1 MKKNLRDKRSLGLK
15 INKHISRKK
24 IYIIVSVVLLFILA
38 VVLAVAYLLPK
49 TPSIR
54 KNIVIGDIT
63 ITSAQIDKY
72 AKEVDDYRNQHPEVI
87 LEGDAKTIA
96 LEDLVMNAGL
106 KMYAKK
112 YNQTV
117 SNMEILATASSD
129 YVVSTEQEAIND
141 IPFRLG
147 PTDSYLYVRT
157 ENMAYQSKLFNYLM
171 LVKSVLSISINFDAP
186 YYYNLPADQVQ
197 VAYDEAKSK
206 LKNDFLPLFD
216 SKLSKEEIAQ
226 KTDINLI
233 DPNNEIYNPETITS
247 DEDLQIGGAHVAAKY
262 YQNYRADGSFFS
274 NINDYSY
281 VLADLGG
288 DLYNMD
294 DKIAELKNVGDY
306 SDVFAAQ
313 TGEFAIIRL
322 ESKNNGEFNSWQEML
337 KSLKEK
343 YAYDATSKIISD
355 ISYGT
360 QNIVEKVSNQLA
372 ILNPVKTVSADLA
385 ADCSHG
391 PTKHHMHF
399 HYRAYSATNQIS
411 GASMRVFSH
420 YSNNYG
426 CDGARFDQTL
436 TTGGYQDDTVG
447 YSCNQ
452 GHLNYARTADPAGYK
467 YLKTTSPE
475 QYPGPYSAT
484 GSNDII
490 IGSNSTSGKHYDGT
504 NGFPP
509 YKVSTMNSAVEIYI
523 NSFYELIDSNWSVIP
538 TISVEPS
545 GSVFAGETITW
556 THNVKNATPAIPT
569 TRDVTYSAK
578 GDKSPSG
585 SDTMSSGTKTGSG
598 FESTYET
605 DSSDVGSTICRH
617 TNASP
622 KSNSDNGTISSSS
635 ACVTVVDSPPDPDV
649 DPVWDI
655 QTRTTWN
662 LSYSWFNF
670 SKTSAYPGE
679 EVGFTHK
686 IRNNGPNN
694 TTLPVTWGYN
704 TYINGELT
712 ESVTHEM
719 IAAGLNRPLAWPFGY
734 NWLHNFDSEYTVPD
748 VPYGTEIC
756 RATYASPTSAT
767 DNSEYLSNKKCFTVI
782 KQTWAADVKIEVD
795 KYEAWRGDTIT
806 WTHKVKNGG
815 PDPTNL
821 DVDFGYTTSSTVDGI
836 FADGFHSLGKLS
848 SGEPRAFFFTST
860 NAEKAD
866 SSVVVP
872 QNAEDG
878 QEICRVTYAKP
889 KSSDSS
895 EAILSDEACVKM
907 VNPINWEIKPTINV
921 KITNEAGA
929 VTNSSVVGPT
939 DTDTYNEVKVNSI
952 IEWNHKIES
961 VNIPGEELSP
971 TDTDVVFGY
980 DGTGFNPVQTY
991 TFSNKLP
998 SGSVVGNNK
1007 SATSKYNN
1015 TSPYKITSNDVGRYC
1030 RRTFA
1035 KPGNEDGETI
1045 NSAYSCVELKYDY
1058 DLTPSI
1064 SGSNGTTDPGSTITS
1079 TPSVANSG
1087 PTKSRP
1093 TTWKL
1098 TRMLF
1103 APGVDSANNTSARND
1118 SSPCSYYSNG
1128 SAYECDEDF
1137 KSGSNTVF
1145 ATTGEVLSG
1154 TNLSSGSYI
1163 VPEDLAAGT
1172 KICFALSV
1180 SWPTEADIPLWGHS
1194 TLICQ
1199 TIVKK
1204 PKAQVIGGDLWTN
1217 GNVIANKSIYL
1228 DLDISSW
1235 AEYGILAKGTIKDM
1249 ASGTVLTGFNSAILS
1264 HPSTCQFSVLS
1275 FNNFNGGH
1283 DCSGTIGLY
1292 DTTRTVPDIT
1302 LESIMRADTTV
1313 SPLSGADID
1322 ISTSEGSGSV
1332 GYNASSDINITG
1344 GTIAAGS
1351 SIIISAPNNTI
1362 TIKGD
1367 INYSNGPF
1375 SDIKNIP
1382 QVVII
1387 AKNIDIYDSVTN
1399 IDAWLVQKGD
1409 GYINTCSYLTA
1420 TGTTLTVEGELDVT
1434 KCNNQLKINGPI
1446 ITNKLYLRR
1455 TYGSDYSTR
1464 TEAAEIMKARSDS
1477 YLWAYA
1483 NASSNVNMQ
1492 TVYVLEVPPRY

>member
-1 MKKNLRDKRSLGLK
+1 MNKIFKSKEITISNKLKNKKHL
-15 INKHISRKK
+15 SRKK
-24 IYIIVSVVLLFILA
+24 IYIIVSAVLLFILA

-49 TPSIR
+49 TPSI
-54 KNIVIGDIT
+54 KQGNITIGDIT
-63 ITSAQIDKY
+63 ITPNDIDNYVKSIQDF
-72 AKEVDDYRNQHPEVI
+72 KSQNPDVI
-87 LEGDAKTIA
+87 LDGDERTIA
-96 LEDLVMNAGL
+96 INDLIMNAAL
-106 KMYAKK
+106 KQNAKI
-112 YNQTV
+112 NNVTV
-117 SNMEILATASSD
+117 SNKEILAEAYIFISSD
-129 YVVSTEQEAIND
+129 QEADSSID
-141 IPFRLG
+141 YMLG
-147 PTDSYLYVRT
+147 DKNSMSRVRN
-157 ENMAYQSKLFNYLM
+157 ENVAYQSKLNDYILARKGLFI
-171 LVKSVLSISINFDAP
+171 VSITFDSPYFRNLTPRDSI
-186 YYYNLPADQVQ
+186 QSE
-197 VAYDEAKSK
+197 YDSAKNK
-206 LKNDFLPLFD
+206 LQNDILPLFD
-216 SKLSKEEIAQ
+216 KKSTKEDIA
-226 KTDINLI
+226 KYTDINNLDDDFSDAEKYI
-233 DPNNEIYNPETITS
+233 GEYNGFYSVSNYYSGFQENSNFFNNIS
-247 DEDLQIGGAHVAAKY
+247 DTT
-262 YQNYRADGSFFS
+262 
-274 NINDYSY
+274 SY
-281 VLADLGG
+281 VFG
-288 DLYNMD
+288 DVGKIYKID
-294 DKIAELKNVGDY
+294 DKIAELKNIGDY
-306 SDVFAAQ
+306 TDVFASQ

-322 ESKNNGEFNSWQEML
+322 ESQTKGKYNSWEDFLEYYKRQ
-337 KSLKEK
+337 
-343 YAYDATSKIISD
+343 YAYSYPSVVLSD
-355 ISYGT
+355 LSYGT
-360 QNIVEKVSNQLA
+360 QLILEKTINSISSIGVEKAYAFPSYCSGHELRYN
-372 ILNPVKTVSADLA
+372 VKSYDV
-385 ADCSHG
+385 
-391 PTKHHMHF
+391 
-399 HYRAYSATNQIS
+399 TNQVQIGGTTMRFKSNGSSTCYGSVDSTVTTIAS
-411 GASMRVFSH
+411 GYVTQG
-420 YSNNYG
+420 YNCYG
-426 CDGARFDQTL
+426 
-436 TTGGYQDDTVG
+436 VG
-447 YSCNQ
+447 MWYNGTSGNPTPLI
-452 GHLNYARTADPAGYK
+452 HPAGYT
-467 YLKTTSPE
+467 YQGVRSPYE
-475 QYPGPYSAT
+475 YPNSDSANHWGWPEWT
-484 GSNDII
+484 
-490 IGSNSTSGKHYDGT
+490 
-504 NGFPP
+504 P
-509 YKVSTMNSAVEIYI
+509 STMNGLGKGVYI
-523 NSFYELIDSNWSVIP
+523 TFLYTKPVANWQITP
-538 TISVEPS
+538 TI
-545 GSVFAGETITW
+545 A
-556 THNVKNATPAIPT
+556 
-569 TRDVTYSAK
+569 
-578 GDKSPSG
+578 
-585 SDTMSSGTKTGSG
+585 
-598 FESTYET
+598 
-605 DSSDVGSTICRH
+605 
-617 TNASP
+617 
-622 KSNSDNGTISSSS
+622 
-635 ACVTVVDSPPDPDV
+635 V
-649 DPVWDI
+649 DP
-655 QTRTTWN
+655 
-662 LSYSWFNF
+662 
-670 SKTSAYPGE
+670 
-679 EVGFTHK
+679 
-686 IRNNGPNN
+686 N
-694 TTLPVTWGYN
+694 T
-704 TYINGELT
+704 
-712 ESVTHEM
+712 
-719 IAAGLNRPLAWPFGY
+719 
-734 NWLHNFDSEYTVPD
+734 
-748 VPYGTEIC
+748 
-756 RATYASPTSAT
+756 
-767 DNSEYLSNKKCFTVI
+767 
-782 KQTWAADVKIEVD
+782 VKP
-795 KYEAWRGDTIT
+795 GDTIT
-806 WTHKVKNGG
+806 WTHYVESSAPTTKVVTYYDKGYGSPANSATMAIGQVKG
-815 PDPTNL
+815 TNL
-821 DVDFGYTTSSTVDGI
+821 ISTY
-836 FADGFHSLGKLS
+836 
-848 SGEPRAFFFTST
+848 
-860 NAEKAD
+860 KA
-866 SSVVVP
+866 
-872 QNAEDG
+872 
-878 QEICRVTYAKP
+878 
-889 KSSDSS
+889 KSSDGGKTICRHTEAAPKNNSNNGTVTSS
-895 EAILSDEACVKM
+895 DACVF
-907 VNPINWEIKPTINV
+907 VRNPTWTVTPKSEVSVDGGASWHTGTIDADFGDTV
-921 KITNEAGA
+921 TWRTSITNNTG
-929 VTNSSVVGPT
+929 SDPT
-939 DTDTYNEVKVNSI
+939 DNGLTYHYNNDANLKGRTGHNNVTGS
-952 IEWNHKIES
+952 
-961 VNIPGEELSP
+961 
-971 TDTDVVFGY
+971 DY
-980 DGTGFNPVQTY
+980 DGTGLSAGSTASKTTNLYGSDAFTISAAQDAGKTY
-991 TFSNKLP
+991 CRSTTASQGTRGGSSVTSANACVYIPYDWNIIGTTKVRVVKQDGGADLYDLYPETSPAIVKVGDLVTWEHQVSVNNAVNKTKTNTAVNYGYKNGTGFATITGVLGSLA
-998 SGSVVGNNK
+998 SGSNPSTSSPIEITRFNN
-1007 SATSKYNN
+1007 S
-1015 TSPYKITSNDVGRYC
+1015 SPYKVTSNDVGVFC
-1030 RRTFA
+1030 RATYA
-1035 KPGNEDGETI
+1035 NPSSGEPISYTDFVS
-1045 NSAYSCVELKYDY
+1045 NYSCVELKYDY

-1492 TVYVLEVPPRY
+1492 TVYEIELPARF